1 MPFIPTPQDELSLG
15 LTEHQSG
22 KKVSFCAT
30 SVMVMKRGPE
40 NELFYSGFEVDL
52 RKLLRYGVGGL
63 F

>member
-1 MPFIPTPQDELSLG
+1 MSSIPG
-15 LTEHQSG
+15 RTECRSG
-22 KKVSFCAT
+22 KKVSFCAA
-30 SVMVMKRGPE
+30 SVMVMKRGSE

>member
-1 MPFIPTPQDELSLG
+1 MNSIRAL
-15 LTEHQSG
+15 QSTRAE
-22 KKVSFCAT
+22 KEVSFCAA
-30 SVMVMKRGPE
+30 SEMVMKRGPE